1 MIELLFQQDMKTF
14 VFIVPILIFCLR
26 YFDSKVLFI
35 FFIVCFLFI
44 YSETIEEKLMNITKK
59 PSKKMIENNKKV
71 KREID
76 LNVTISD
83 LLHSL
88 KRYKKY
94 NPPAYNEGYKLFK
107 NFMFTINDL
116 EKDDISHP
124 RQYFENAYSY
134 LQGSINLFQSISIS
148 VPEESYIHSLKYNE
162 KKPSRLSNE
171 IGKLCKELYIECY
184 YLLYNLSL
192 RHNQDWF
199 KNPDY
204 LKNEIQMT
212 INESNHYESEYELY

>member
-1 MIELLFQQDMKTF
+1 MIELLFQPDIKTF
-14 VFIVPILIFCLR
+14 VFIVPIIVLCLK
-26 YFDSKVLFI
+26 YFDSKLLFI

-44 YSETIEEKLMNITKK
+44 YSETIEAKLMNMTNK
-59 PSKKMIENNKKV
+59 PSEKIIENNKRV
-71 KREID
+71 KKAID
-76 LNVTISD
+76 FNSTISD

-94 NPPAYNEGYKLFK
+94 NPSAYNEGYKTFK

-134 LQGSINLFQSISIS
+134 LQESINLFQSISIS
-148 VPEESYIHSLKYNE
+148 VPEESYIHTLKYD
-162 KKPSRLSNE
+162 KTKPNKLSNE

-192 RHNQDWF
+192 RHNQDWL
-199 KNPDY
+199 KDPDY
-204 LKNEIQMT
+204 FKNEIQMT
-212 INESNHYESEYELY
+212 INESNHFVSEYELY